1 MFQSVLESR
10 DGECLWLV
18 CSLSVLVCHG
28 VCVREHEGECDSV
41 SGLVWV
47 GVEDREEREL

>member
-1 MFQSVLESR
+1 MENVSGLFVM
-10 DGECLWLV
+10 
-18 CSLSVLVCHG
+18 
-28 VCVREHEGECDSV
+28 VCVCERDHEGECESV